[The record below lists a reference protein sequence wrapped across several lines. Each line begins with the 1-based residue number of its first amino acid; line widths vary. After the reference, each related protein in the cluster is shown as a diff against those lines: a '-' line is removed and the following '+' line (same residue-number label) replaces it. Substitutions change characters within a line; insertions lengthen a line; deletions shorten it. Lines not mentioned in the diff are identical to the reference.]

1 MKLMEDWLGDRQDI
15 LPKARLPI
23 DLLIM
28 ALEQVENL
36 TRLSQNL
43 AYLSQN
49 EQLEAVSIRQLEM
62 LIDAMNQARYRLQI
76 CKLNYIRAV
85 KLKPTNLWTGARP
98 ENLKIVHPDPI
109 AR

>member
-76 CKLNYIRAV
+76 LQTELYKGGKTQTDKSVDRS
-85 KLKPTNLWTGARP
+85 KT
-98 ENLKIVHPDPI
+98 
-109 AR
+109 

>member
-1 MKLMEDWLGDRQDI
+1 MKLVEDWLGDRQDI
-15 LPKARLPI
+15 LPKACLPI

-62 LIDAMNQARYRLQI
+62 LIDAMNRARCRFHILETEMYEG
-76 CKLNYIRAV
+76 V
-85 KLKPTNLWTGARP
+85 KTQK
-98 ENLKIVHPDPI
+98 
-109 AR
+109 

>member
-49 EQLEAVSIRQLEM
+49 ERLEAVSIRQLEM

-76 CKLNYIRAV
+76 LQTELDKGGKTQTDKSVDRT
-85 KLKPTNLWTGARP
+85 KT
-98 ENLKIVHPDPI
+98 
-109 AR
+109 

>member
-76 CKLNYIRAV
+76 LQTELYKGGKTQADKSVDRS
-85 KLKPTNLWTGARP
+85 KT
-98 ENLKIVHPDPI
+98 
-109 AR
+109 

>member
-1 MKLMEDWLGDRQDI
+1 MEDWLGDRQDI

-76 CKLNYIRAV
+76 LQTELYKGGKTQTDKSVDRS
-85 KLKPTNLWTGARP
+85 KT
-98 ENLKIVHPDPI
+98 
-109 AR
+109 

>member
-1 MKLMEDWLGDRQDI
+1 MEDWLGDRKDI
-15 LPKARLPI
+15 SPKARLPI

-49 EQLEAVSIRQLEM
+49 EQLESVSIRQVEM
-62 LIDAMNQARYRLQI
+62 LIDAMNRARYRLQVLETELY
-76 CKLNYIRAV
+76 KGGKTQTDKSV
-85 KLKPTNLWTGARP
+85 DWTNHVRT
-98 ENLKIVHPDPI
+98 
-109 AR
+109 

>member
-1 MKLMEDWLGDRQDI
+1 VTDI
-15 LPKARLPI
+15 SPKARLPI

-49 EQLEAVSIRQLEM
+49 EQLESVSIRQVEM
-62 LIDAMNQARYRLQI
+62 LIDAMNRARYRLQVLETELY
-76 CKLNYIRAV
+76 KGGKTQTDKSV
-85 KLKPTNLWTGARP
+85 DWTNHVRT
-98 ENLKIVHPDPI
+98 
-109 AR
+109 

>member
-49 EQLEAVSIRQLEM
+49 EQLEAVTIRQLEM

-76 CKLNYIRAV
+76 LQTELYKGGKTQTDKSVDRS
-85 KLKPTNLWTGARP
+85 KT
-98 ENLKIVHPDPI
+98 
-109 AR
+109 

>member
-1 MKLMEDWLGDRQDI
+1 MEDWLGDRQDI

-49 EQLEAVSIRQLEM
+49 EQLEAVTIRQLEM

-76 CKLNYIRAV
+76 LQTELYKGGKTQTDKSVDRS
-85 KLKPTNLWTGARP
+85 KT
-98 ENLKIVHPDPI
+98 
-109 AR
+109 